1 MEENE
6 MQLIIAEKEKLLIEK
21 EAELEALKN
30 DNARLTSENAK
41 AWASINNF
49 KKKPEEKKLDLTQFK
64 WGDQEENQVYGYYDK
79 R

>member
-1 MEENE
+1 MEEKE

-21 EAELEALKN
+21 EAEVEALKK
-30 DNARLTSENAK
+30 DNNRLTSENAK

-64 WGDQEENQVYGYYDK
+64 WGD
-79 R
+79 

>member
-1 MEENE
+1 MDEKE

-21 EAELEALKN
+21 EAEVEALKK
-30 DNARLTSENAK
+30 DNNRLTSENAK

-64 WGDQEENQVYGYYDK
+64 WGD
-79 R
+79 

>member
-6 MQLIIAEKEKLLIEK
+6 MQLIIAEKERLLAEK
-21 EAELEALKN
+21 EAEVEALKN

-64 WGDQEENQVYGYYDK
+64 WGD
-79 R
+79 

>member
-1 MEENE
+1 MEEKE

-21 EAELEALKN
+21 EAEVEALKN

-64 WGDQEENQVYGYYDK
+64 WGD
-79 R
+79 